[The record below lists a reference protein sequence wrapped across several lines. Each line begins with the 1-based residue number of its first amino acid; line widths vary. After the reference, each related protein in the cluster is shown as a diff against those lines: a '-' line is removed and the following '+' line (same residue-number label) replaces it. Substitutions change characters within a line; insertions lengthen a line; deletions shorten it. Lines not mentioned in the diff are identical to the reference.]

1 MTTNRRPPGT
11 PTGGQFAP
19 VDHPEASNVELDDA
33 THGVAALLD
42 DFGTSVTEFS
52 RLGRRTELLGAKL
65 AATILRHHH
74 PTARYLLVESND
86 QGSDDMVPVGLIDG
100 DLNDIDEEDLWALEL
115 PGCTDEL
122 FYFVGQMTDSDG
134 PNYWTE
140 FEAPEEERDRL
151 GESHPEV
158 IRRHGPSVL
167 DLDKALAWDPNGPS
181 EQP

>member
-1 MTTNRRPPGT
+1 MNPNET
-11 PTGGQFAP
+11 PLGVLAFLALFA
-19 VDHPEASNVELDDA
+19 AA
-33 THGVAALLD
+33 VAVAHY
-42 DFGTSVTEFS
+42 G
-52 RLGRRTELLGAKL
+52 
-65 AATILRHHH
+65 
-74 PTARYLLVESND
+74 PTAVRR
-86 QGSDDMVPVGLIDG
+86 LIHR
-100 DLNDIDEEDLWALEL
+100 LA
-115 PGCTDEL
+115 
-122 FYFVGQMTDSDG
+122 G